1 MKVSTEPI
9 ENSQVALNIEMEP
22 VEVDKYMEKAYTRLV
37 RRVSVPG
44 FRKGKAPRDILER
57 HIGKDALFR
66 EALEDLIPT
75 TYKEALESQE
85 IDAIAQPQFELIQ
98 TEPLIFKAVV
108 PLKPAVKLGDYTQ
121 IRVESK
127 PVEISKE
134 DIEATIEQLR
144 HQQAILSPVDR
155 PAQFDDIVTIDIE
168 GERDGESF
176 PIRKDVVYEVIR
188 EARLPLPGFAEKL
201 EGMSKGEEKSFVL
214 SYPPDYEMKEL
225 AGKEHAFKV
234 TVTEIKEKK
243 LPEVDDEFAKNLGK
257 EDLASLREQIASN
270 LKARA
275 EERARL
281 ELEQKAVDAA
291 VELSEVEYP
300 PILVEREIDRLL
312 SDEARNFTEGIN
324 GLENYLKTLNK
335 TLDEHREE
343 LRSMASKRIVRSLVL
358 GKISETEKIEVDDSE
373 IDAEVEK
380 MVKDA
385 DKQAEEMRKF
395 CSFPQARESIKQFLI
410 GRKTVER
417 LVQIATE
424 QKRVTRTRKGKAK

>member
-22 VEVDKYMEKAYTRLV
+22 VEVDKYLEKAYTRLV

-44 FRKGKAPRDILER
+44 FRKGKAPRTVLER

-155 PAQFDDIVTIDIE
+155 PVQFDDIVTIDIE

-234 TVTEIKEKK
+234 TATEIKKKK

-270 LKARA
+270 LKARV

-300 PILVEREIDRLL
+300 PVLAEREIDRLL
-312 SDEARNFTEGIN
+312 SDEARQFTEGIT

-335 TLDEHREE
+335 TMDDHREE
-343 LRSMASKRIVRSLVL
+343 LRPMANRRVVRSLVL
-358 GKISETEKIEVDDSE
+358 GKIAEAEKIEVGDSE
-373 IDAEVEK
+373 IDAEIEK

-385 DKQAEEMRKF
+385 DKQADEMRKF
-395 CSFPQARESIKQFLI
+395 FSLPQARESIKQFLV
-410 GRKTVER
+410 GRKTVDR
-417 LVQIATE
+417 LVQIAT
-424 QKRVTRTRKGKAK
+424 G

>member
-1 MKVSTEPI
+1 MKVSTEPVK
-9 ENSQVALNIEMEP
+9 NSQVTLNIEMEP
-22 VEVDKYMEKAYTRLV
+22 VEIAKYMEKAYSRLV
-37 RRVSVPG
+37 KRVSVPG
-44 FRKGKAPRDILER
+44 FRKGKAPRDVLER
-57 HIGKDALFR
+57 HIGKDALFQ
-66 EALEDLIPT
+66 EALEDLIPA
-75 TYKEALESQE
+75 TYKEALEEQKIE
-85 IDAIAQPQFELIQ
+85 PIAQPQFEMIQ

-108 PLKPAVKLGDYTQ
+108 PLKPTIKLGDYTG

-127 PVEISKE
+127 PVKIKKG
-134 DIEATIEQLR
+134 DIDTTIEQLQ

-155 PAQFDDIVTIDIE
+155 PVQFDDIVTIDVG

-176 PIRKDVVYEVIR
+176 SIRKDVVYEVSK

-201 EGMSKGEEKSFVL
+201 EGMGKGEEKSFVL

-225 AGKEHAFKV
+225 AGKDHTFKV

-243 LPEVDDEFAKNLGK
+243 LPEVDDEFAKTLGK

-270 LKARA
+270 LKVGA

-300 PILVEREIDRLL
+300 PALVEREIDRLL
-312 SDEARNFTEGIN
+312 SEEARQFTEGIN
-324 GLENYLKTLNK
+324 GLENYLRTINK
-335 TLDEHREE
+335 TMDDHREE
-343 LRSMASKRIVRSLVL
+343 LRPMADRRVVRSLVL
-358 GKISETEKIEVDDSE
+358 GKIAEDEKIEVDDSE
-373 IDAEVEK
+373 IDAEVDR
-380 MVKDA
+380 MLKDA

-395 CSFPQARESIKQFLI
+395 FSLPQARESLKQFLV

-417 LVQIATE
+417 LVRIA
-424 QKRVTRTRKGKAK
+424 KKKM

>member
-1 MKVSTEPI
+1 
-9 ENSQVALNIEMEP
+9 
-22 VEVDKYMEKAYTRLV
+22 
-37 RRVSVPG
+37 
-44 FRKGKAPRDILER
+44 
-57 HIGKDALFR
+57 
-66 EALEDLIPT
+66 
-75 TYKEALESQE
+75 
-85 IDAIAQPQFELIQ
+85 
-98 TEPLIFKAVV
+98 
-108 PLKPAVKLGDYTQ
+108 
-121 IRVESK
+121 
-127 PVEISKE
+127 
-134 DIEATIEQLR
+134 
-144 HQQAILSPVDR
+144 
-155 PAQFDDIVTIDIE
+155 
-168 GERDGESF
+168 
-176 PIRKDVVYEVIR
+176 
-188 EARLPLPGFAEKL
+188 
-201 EGMSKGEEKSFVL
+201 
-214 SYPPDYEMKEL
+214 
-225 AGKEHAFKV
+225 
-234 TVTEIKEKK
+234 
-243 LPEVDDEFAKNLGK
+243 
-257 EDLASLREQIASN
+257 
-270 LKARA
+270 
-275 EERARL
+275 L

>member
-1 MKVSTEPI
+1 MKVSTEPV
-9 ENSQVALNIEMEP
+9 EKSQVTLNIEMEAA
-22 VEVDKYMEKAYTRLV
+22 EVDKYLDKAYSRLV

-57 HIGKDALFR
+57 HIGKDTLFR
-66 EALEDLIPT
+66 EALEDLIPA

-108 PLKPAVKLGDYTQ
+108 PLKPTIKLGDYKQ
-121 IRVESK
+121 IKAESE
-127 PVEISKE
+127 PVEVKEE
-134 DIEATIEQLR
+134 DIEATIEQIR

-155 PAQFDDIVTIDIE
+155 PVQFDDIVTIDVE
-168 GERDGESF
+168 GARDGEPF
-176 PIRKDVVYEVIR
+176 PIRKDIVYDVTR

-225 AGKEHAFKV
+225 AGKEHAFKI
-234 TVTEIKEKK
+234 TATEVKEKK
-243 LPEVDDEFAKNLGK
+243 LPEVDDELAKNVGK
-257 EDLASLREQIASN
+257 EDLASLKEQIASN

-281 ELEQKAVDAA
+281 ETEQKAVDAA

-300 PILVEREIDRLL
+300 PVLAEREIDRLL
-312 SDEARNFTEGIN
+312 SDEARQFTEGIT

-335 TLDEHREE
+335 TMDDHREE
-343 LRSMASKRIVRSLVL
+343 LRPMANRRVIRSLVL
-358 GKISETEKIEVDDSE
+358 GKITEAEKIEVDDSE
-373 IDAEVEK
+373 IDAEIEK

-385 DKQAEEMRKF
+385 DKQADEMRNF
-395 CSFPQARESIKQFLI
+395 FSLPQARESIKQFLL

-424 QKRVTRTRKGKAK
+424 QKQVTKSRKGKTK

>member
-1 MKVSTEPI
+1 MKVSTEPT
-9 ENSQVALNIEMEP
+9 EKSQVTLNIEMEP
-22 VEVDKYMEKAYTRLV
+22 AEVDKYLDKAYSRLV

-57 HIGKDALFR
+57 HIGKDTLFR
-66 EALEDLIPT
+66 EALEDLIPA

-85 IDAIAQPQFELIQ
+85 LDAIAQPQFELIQ
-98 TEPLIFKAVV
+98 MEPLIFKALV
-108 PLKPAVKLGDYTQ
+108 PLKPTIKLGDYQ
-121 IRVESK
+121 KIKVESE
-127 PVEISKE
+127 PVEVKE
-134 DIEATIEQLR
+134 EDVEATIEQLR
-144 HQQAILSPVDR
+144 RQQAILSPVDR
-155 PAQFDDIVTIDIE
+155 PVQSGDIVTIDVE
-168 GERDGESF
+168 GTRDGEPF
-176 PIRKDVVYEVIR
+176 PISKDVVYEVMR

-214 SYPPDYEMKEL
+214 SYPPDYEIKEL

-234 TVTEIKEKK
+234 TVKEIKEKN
-243 LPEVDDEFAKNLGK
+243 LPEIDDDFAKNLGK
-257 EDLASLREQIASN
+257 EDLSSLREQLSSN

-281 ELEQKAVDAA
+281 ETEQKAVDAA

-300 PILVEREIDRLL
+300 PVLSEREIDRLL
-312 SDEARNFTEGIN
+312 SDEARQFTEGIT

-335 TLDEHREE
+335 TMDDHREE
-343 LRSMASKRIVRSLVL
+343 LRPMANRRVIRSLVL

-373 IDAEVEK
+373 IDAEIEK

-395 CSFPQARESIKQFLI
+395 FNLPQARDSIKQFLL
-410 GRKTVER
+410 GRKTLER
-417 LVQIATE
+417 LVQIATSS
-424 QKRVTRTRKGKAK
+424 T

>member
-1 MKVSTEPI
+1 MKVSTEPV
-9 ENSQVALNIEMEP
+9 EKSQVTLNIEMEP
-22 VEVDKYMEKAYTRLV
+22 AEVDKYLDKAYSRLV

-57 HIGKDALFR
+57 HIGKDTLFR
-66 EALEDLIPT
+66 EALEDLIPA

-85 IDAIAQPQFELIQ
+85 IDAIAQPQFELIK

-108 PLKPAVKLGDYTQ
+108 PLKPTIKLGDYKQ
-121 IRVESK
+121 IKVESE
-127 PVEISKE
+127 PVEIKKE
-134 DIEATIEQLR
+134 DIEATIEQIR

-155 PAQFDDIVTIDIE
+155 PVQFDDIVTIDVE
-168 GERDGESF
+168 GTRDGEPF
-176 PIRKDVVYEVIR
+176 PIRKDIVYEVTR

-225 AGKEHAFKV
+225 AGKEHAFKI
-234 TVTEIKEKK
+234 TATEVKEKK
-243 LPEVDDEFAKNLGK
+243 LPEVDDELAKNVGK
-257 EDLASLREQIASN
+257 EDLASLKEQIASN

-281 ELEQKAVDAA
+281 ETEQKAVDAA

-300 PILVEREIDRLL
+300 PVLAEREIDRLL
-312 SDEARNFTEGIN
+312 SDEARQFTEGIT

-335 TLDEHREE
+335 TMDDHREE
-343 LRSMASKRIVRSLVL
+343 LRPMANRRVIRSLIL
-358 GKISETEKIEVDDSE
+358 GKIAEAEKIEVDDSE
-373 IDAEVEK
+373 IDAEIEK
-380 MVKDA
+380 MVKEA
-385 DKQAEEMRKF
+385 DKQADEMRKF
-395 CSFPQARESIKQFLI
+395 FSLPQARESIKQFLL

-424 QKRVTRTRKGKAK
+424 QKQVTKSRKGKTK

>member
-1 MKVSTEPI
+1 MKVSTEPV
-9 ENSQVALNIEMEP
+9 EKSQVTLNIEMEAA
-22 VEVDKYMEKAYTRLV
+22 EVDKYLDKAYSRLV
-37 RRVSVPG
+37 RRVSIPG

-57 HIGKDALFR
+57 HIGKDTLFQ
-66 EALEDLIPT
+66 EALEDLIPA

-85 IDAIAQPQFELIQ
+85 IDAIAQPQFELIK

-108 PLKPAVKLGDYTQ
+108 PLKPTIKLGDYKQ
-121 IRVESK
+121 IKVESE
-127 PVEISKE
+127 PVEIKEE

-155 PAQFDDIVTIDIE
+155 PVQFDDIVTIDVE
-168 GERDGESF
+168 GTRDGEPF
-176 PIRKDVVYEVIR
+176 PIRKDIVYEVTR

-225 AGKEHAFKV
+225 AGKEHAFKI
-234 TVTEIKEKK
+234 TATEVKEKK
-243 LPEVDDEFAKNLGK
+243 LPEVDDEFAKSLGK

-281 ELEQKAVDAA
+281 ELEQKAVDAV

-300 PILVEREIDRLL
+300 LVLAEREIDRLL
-312 SDEARNFTEGIN
+312 SDEARQFTEGIT

-335 TLDEHREE
+335 TMDDHREE
-343 LRSMASKRIVRSLVL
+343 LRPMANRRVIRSLVL
-358 GKISETEKIEVDDSE
+358 GKITEAEKIEVDDSE
-373 IDAEVEK
+373 IDAEIEK

-385 DKQAEEMRKF
+385 DKQADEMKKF
-395 CSFPQARESIKQFLI
+395 FSLPQARESIKQFLL
-410 GRKTVER
+410 GRKAVER

-424 QKRVTRTRKGKAK
+424 QKQVTKSRKGKTK

>member
-22 VEVDKYMEKAYTRLV
+22 VEVDRYLEKAYNRLV

-155 PAQFDDIVTIDIE
+155 PVQFDDIVTIDIE

-176 PIRKDVVYEVIR
+176 PIRKDVVYEVVR

-214 SYPPDYEMKEL
+214 SYPLDYEMKEL

-234 TVTEIKEKK
+234 TATEIKEKK
-243 LPEVDDEFAKNLGK
+243 LPEVDDEFARNLGK

-291 VELSEVEYP
+291 VGLSEVEYP
-300 PILVEREIDRLL
+300 PVLAEREIDRLL
-312 SDEARNFTEGIN
+312 SDEARQFTEGIT
-324 GLENYLKTLNK
+324 GLENYLRSLNK
-335 TLDEHREE
+335 TIDDHREE
-343 LRSMASKRIVRSLVL
+343 LRPMANRRVVRSLIL
-358 GKISETEKIEVDDSE
+358 GKVAEAEKIEVADSE
-373 IDAEVEK
+373 IDAEIEK
-380 MVKDA
+380 MVKDE
-385 DKQAEEMRKF
+385 DKQADEIRRF
-395 CSFPQARESIKQFLI
+395 FSLPQARESIKQFLV

-417 LVQIATE
+417 LVQIAT
-424 QKRVTRTRKGKAK
+424 G

>member
-22 VEVDKYMEKAYTRLV
+22 VEVDKYLEKAYNRLV

-44 FRKGKAPRDILER
+44 FRKGKAPRTVLER

-155 PAQFDDIVTIDIE
+155 PVQFDDIVTIDIE

-201 EGMSKGEEKSFVL
+201 EGMSKGEGKSFVL

-234 TVTEIKEKK
+234 TATEIKEKK

-257 EDLASLREQIASN
+257 EDLASLREQMASN

-312 SDEARNFTEGIN
+312 SDEARNFTEGIT
-324 GLENYLKTLNK
+324 GLENYLRSLNK
-335 TLDEHREE
+335 TIDDHREE
-343 LRSMASKRIVRSLVL
+343 LRPMANRRVVRSLVL
-358 GKISETEKIEVDDSE
+358 GKIAEAEKIEVDDSE
-373 IDAEVEK
+373 IDGEIEK

-385 DKQAEEMRKF
+385 DKQADEIRRF
-395 CSFPQARESIKQFLI
+395 FSLPQARDSVKQFLV

-417 LVQIATE
+417 LVQIAT
-424 QKRVTRTRKGKAK
+424 G

>member
-9 ENSQVALNIEMEP
+9 EKSQVTLNIEMEP
-22 VEVDKYMEKAYTRLV
+22 VEIDKYMQKAYNRLV
-37 RRVSVPG
+37 KRVSVPG
-44 FRKGKAPRDILER
+44 FRKGKAPRDVLER
-57 HIGKDALFR
+57 HIGRDTLFR
-66 EALEDLIPT
+66 EALEDLIPA
-75 TYKEALESQE
+75 TYKEALEEQKIE
-85 IDAIAQPQFELIQ
+85 AVAQPQFELIQ

-108 PLKPAVKLGDYTQ
+108 PLKPTIKLGDYTG

-127 PVEISKE
+127 PVKIKKKDIDIS
-134 DIEATIEQLR
+134 IEQLQ

-155 PAQFDDIVTIDIE
+155 PVQFDDIVTIDVE
-168 GERDGESF
+168 GARDGEPF
-176 PIRKDVVYEVIR
+176 PIRKDVVYEVSNG
-188 EARLPLPGFAEKL
+188 ARLPLPGFAEKL
-201 EGMSKGEEKSFVL
+201 EGMSRSEEKSFVL

-243 LPEVDDEFAKNLGK
+243 LPEVNDEFAKALGK
-257 EDLASLREQIASN
+257 EDLASLKEQIATN

-300 PILVEREIDRLL
+300 PALVEREIDHLL
-312 SDEARNFTEGIN
+312 NDEARQFTEGIT

-335 TLDEHREE
+335 TMDNHREE
-343 LRSMASKRIVRSLVL
+343 LRPMANRRVVRSLVL
-358 GKISETEKIEVDDSE
+358 GEITKAEKIEVDDSE
-373 IDAEVEK
+373 IDAELEK

-385 DKQAEEMRKF
+385 DKQADEIRNF
-395 CSFPQARESIKQFLI
+395 LSLPQARESIKQFLA

-417 LVQIATE
+417 LVQIAT
-424 QKRVTRTRKGKAK
+424 GKN

>member
-22 VEVDKYMEKAYTRLV
+22 VEVDRYLEKAYNRLV

-44 FRKGKAPRDILER
+44 FRKGKAPRTVLER

-155 PAQFDDIVTIDIE
+155 PVQFDDIVTIDIE

-234 TVTEIKEKK
+234 TATEIKEKK

-257 EDLASLREQIASN
+257 EDLTSLREQIASN

-300 PILVEREIDRLL
+300 PILVEREIGRLL

-324 GLENYLKTLNK
+324 GLENYLRSLNK
-335 TLDEHREE
+335 TIDDHREE
-343 LRSMASKRIVRSLVL
+343 LRPMANRRVVRSLVL
-358 GKISETEKIEVDDSE
+358 GKIAEAEKIEVDDSE
-373 IDAEVEK
+373 IDAEIEK

-385 DKQAEEMRKF
+385 DKQADEIRRF
-395 CSFPQARESIKQFLI
+395 FSLPQARDSVKQFLV

-417 LVQIATE
+417 LVQIAT
-424 QKRVTRTRKGKAK
+424 G